1 MTYSNQPK
9 QIRNSL
15 LEGAE
20 IIDRLQISNF
30 HIYAV
35 AINQCGKNNKVIQ
48 LSFTEFRE
56 CFERTNLRIDRLR
69 IEYDCNLDTFLSF
82 DLNGWT
88 MCCLVLK
95 SNDSELAILADWNAN
110 YEVRRKQG
118 AA

>member
-1 MTYSNQPK
+1 MATNIK
-9 QIRNSL
+9 LFRNHL
-15 LEGAE
+15 LEAAE
-20 IIDRLQISNF
+20 IIEWSTVRDFDVYAIS
-30 HIYAV
+30 
-35 AINQCGKNNKVIQ
+35 INQCGRNSRLIQ
-48 LSFTEFRE
+48 FSFTGFRR
-56 CFERTNLRIDRLR
+56 CFERSNLRIDRLR